1 MGEKR
6 GSGATAKHK
15 LNEGVPFTHKA
26 APPLEWF
33 QCRQGG
39 GQISRLFHVE
49 KAIMTKAQRI
59 ISTLFVSAPISPH

>member
-1 MGEKR
+1 MGVE
-6 GSGATAKHK
+6 GGGPAKHE
-15 LNEGVPFTHKA
+15 LHEGVTFTHEA

-49 KAIMTKAQRI
+49 KAIMIKAQRI
-59 ISTLFVSAPISPH
+59 ISTLSVSAPISLH